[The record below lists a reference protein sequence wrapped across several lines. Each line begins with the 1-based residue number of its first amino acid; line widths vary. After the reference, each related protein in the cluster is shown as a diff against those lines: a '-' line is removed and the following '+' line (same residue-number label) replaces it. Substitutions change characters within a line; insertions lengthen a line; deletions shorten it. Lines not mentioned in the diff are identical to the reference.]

1 MNSAKTVLCVGSA
14 YYFTLLMLDDFSKEA
29 SKGQTL
35 KILYNDLDS
44 SLFNAIGIV
53 AKENSL
59 SMSINTDSKPN
70 YITFTKI

>member
-1 MNSAKTVLCVGSA
+1 MNSVKTVLCVGSA

-29 SKGQTL
+29 SQGQTL

-44 SLFNAIGIV
+44 SLFNAMGIV